1 MMVVVIYMVIMIMI
15 IIIYYTEVSPLFS
28 LFATALSFFIP
39 GSLMVIDLSV
49 IAD

>member
-1 MMVVVIYMVIMIMI
+1 MMVVVIYMVIMIMII

-39 GSLMVIDLSV
+39 GSLMVID
-49 IAD
+49 

>member
-15 IIIYYTEVSPLFS
+15 IIIIYYTEVLPLFS

-39 GSLMVIDLSV
+39 GSLMVID
-49 IAD
+49 

>member
-1 MMVVVIYMVIMIMI
+1 MMVVVIYMVIKIMII

-39 GSLMVIDLSV
+39 GSLMVID
-49 IAD
+49 

>member
-1 MMVVVIYMVIMIMI
+1 MMVVVIYMVIMI

-39 GSLMVIDLSV
+39 GSLMVID
-49 IAD
+49 

>member
-15 IIIYYTEVSPLFS
+15 MIMIMIIYYTNVSPLFS

-39 GSLMVIDLSV
+39 GSLMVID
-49 IAD
+49 